1 MSFMMQKS
9 RCIEKITSFL
19 TVTCQHRSDLKAVR
33 VYIRELKTGA
43 LCCVV
48 ASRPLVTTKLPPL
61 RGRDVLPSRQD
72 DALQWRTNLSFSP
85 AVYTR
90 DGVDQDT
97 SDDDSHSLGLYSSR
111 NRQSTT
117 LESCFQQSPGW
128 VSSSSAS
135 GGTEQNTIPRI
146 NSSNPP
152 CLDEEKRF
160 DRERTASFSSL
171 LSLSEPTASRVTPSQ
186 QPLSL
191 THCSYPRVFCNPVS
205 DCENPE
211 LDHSQ
216 QDSFTDPI
224 SSFMTS
230 TRNNQDSSVEEAS
243 PNPINNTSSNNE
255 MLLDVERSNETE
267 VSNQRFDSK
276 TQERCGVCK
285 KLLSQKSP
293 WCSQK
298 ILRSGDMPA
307 AGVFP
312 CHHVYHVECL
322 DKVTPTSQT
331 RDPSC
336 PACSNTIGAIEQQ
349 LIAPETLQQAL
360 RSLRRSH
367 TAMGSEL
374 HSTTSCSDNQRRRH
388 KWEKLS
394 CCLNISFLS
403 SS

>member
-1 MSFMMQKS
+1 M
-9 RCIEKITSFL
+9 
-19 TVTCQHRSDLKAVR
+19 
-33 VYIRELKTGA
+33 G
-43 LCCVV
+43 
-48 ASRPLVTTKLPPL
+48 PLVTTKLPPSS
-61 RGRDVLPSRQD
+61 GRDVLPSRQD

-85 AVYTR
+85 AVYTG
-90 DGVDQDT
+90 DGLDQDT
-97 SDDDSHSLGLYSSR
+97 SDDDSHRFGLYSST
-111 NRQSTT
+111 NRRSET
-117 LESCFQQSPGW
+117 LESCFQQSPRW
-128 VSSSSAS
+128 ASNSSAS
-135 GGTEQNTIPRI
+135 GGIEQNTIPI
-146 NSSNPP
+146 TNSSKPP
-152 CLDEEKRF
+152 CLDEVKSF
-160 DRERTASFSSL
+160 DRESTTAISPSFYSL
-171 LSLSEPTASRVTPSQ
+171 QSLSEPTAPWVTPSK

-191 THCSYPRVFCNPVS
+191 AHCSYPRVFCNPVS
-205 DCENPE
+205 DCENPQ
-211 LDHSQ
+211 LGQSQ
-216 QDSFTDPI
+216 EDSLADPV

-230 TRNNQDSSVEEAS
+230 IRNHQGSPVEEEAS
-243 PNPINNTSSNNE
+243 PNPGNSKRINDE
-255 MLLDVERSNETE
+255 ILLDVERSDETQVE
-267 VSNQRFDSK
+267 NHQRFEPGSV
-276 TQERCGVCK
+276 TQVTQHRCGVCK

-293 WCSQK
+293 WCSHK

-312 CHHVYHVECL
+312 CHHVYHVQCL

-336 PACSNTIGAIEQQ
+336 PACSNTIGAIEHE

-374 HSTTSCSDNQRRRH
+374 LSTDNQIRHIRRRRH

>member
-1 MSFMMQKS
+1 KTEF
-9 RCIEKITSFL
+9 
-19 TVTCQHRSDLKAVR
+19 
-33 VYIRELKTGA
+33 KTGA

-48 ASRPLVTTKLPPL
+48 ASRPLVTTKSPP
-61 RGRDVLPSRQD
+61 RSSGRDVPPSRQD

-90 DGVDQDT
+90 EGLDQDT
-97 SDDDSHSLGLYSSR
+97 SDDDDSHRFGLYSSTSR
-111 NRQSTT
+111 RSET
-117 LESCFQQSPGW
+117 LESCFQQSPRW
-128 VSSSSAS
+128 ASNSSAS
-135 GGTEQNTIPRI
+135 GGIEENAIPI
-146 NSSNPP
+146 TNSSKPP
-152 CLDEEKRF
+152 CLNEEKSF
-160 DRERTASFSSL
+160 DRESTAISPSFSSL
-171 LSLSEPTASRVTPSQ
+171 QPLSAPTASRVTPSK

-191 THCSYPRVFCNPVS
+191 THCSYPLVFSNPVS
-205 DCENPE
+205 NCENPQ

-216 QDSFTDPI
+216 QDSCTDPV

-230 TRNNQDSSVEEAS
+230 TRNHQGSPVEEAS
-243 PNPINNTSSNNE
+243 PNPSNSD
-255 MLLDVERSNETE
+255 MLLDVERSNETQVE
-267 VSNQRFDSK
+267 NHQTSEPGST
-276 TQERCGVCK
+276 TQHRCGVCK
-285 KLLSQKSP
+285 KLLSQRSP
-293 WCSQK
+293 WCSHK
-298 ILRSGDMPA
+298 ILRSEDMPA

-336 PACSNTIGAIEQQ
+336 PACSDTIEQP
-349 LIAPETLQQAL
+349 LIVPETLQQAL

-367 TAMGSEL
+367 TALGSEL
-374 HSTTSCSDNQRRRH
+374 LSNDNQTRQIRRRRRH

>member
-1 MSFMMQKS
+1 MSSETAVTSSVPVLIS
-9 RCIEKITSFL
+9 RSHCIEKITLLFALVSI
-19 TVTCQHRSDLKAVR
+19 VWS
-33 VYIRELKTGA
+33 IR
-43 LCCVV
+43 
-48 ASRPLVTTKLPPL
+48 

-72 DALQWRTNLSFSP
+72 EEALQWRTNLSFSP

-90 DGVDQDT
+90 DGLEHDT
-97 SDDDSHSLGLYSSR
+97 SDDESHRFGLYSSTSR
-111 NRQSTT
+111 RSET
-117 LESCFQQSPGW
+117 LESCLWASN
-128 VSSSSAS
+128 SSAS
-135 GGTEQNTIPRI
+135 GGIEQDTVPITN
-146 NSSNPP
+146 NSKPQ
-152 CLDEEKRF
+152 CLDEEKNI
-160 DRERTASFSSL
+160 DRESTASFSSL
-171 LSLSEPTASRVTPSQ
+171 LKLSQPTTASRVTPSK
-186 QPLSL
+186 QPLSHA
-191 THCSYPRVFCNPVS
+191 HCSYPRVFCNPVS

-211 LDHSQ
+211 LHHPQEDA
-216 QDSFTDPI
+216 FTDPV

-230 TRNNQDSSVEEAS
+230 TINNQGSQVEEAS
-243 PNPINNTSSNNE
+243 SNSSNSTSSNDNT
-255 MLLDVERSNETE
+255 LLDVERFNETQAA
-267 VSNQRFDSK
+267 NQRLEPGSV
-276 TQERCGVCK
+276 TQVTQHRCGVCK

-293 WCSQK
+293 WCSHK

-336 PACSNTIGAIEQQ
+336 PACSNTIGAIEHE

-367 TAMGSEL
+367 TALGSEL
-374 HSTTSCSDNQRRRH
+374 LSTDNQTRQLRRRH